1 MTFAELGLN
10 PELLKAVTD
19 LGFENPTDIQEK
31 SIPHLIADDI
41 DFIGQAQTGT
51 GKTAAFSLPL
61 LNKLNSEVGAPQAL
75 IIAPTRELANQIQ
88 QDIKTFS
95 KYMKVRSLSVY
106 GGTPISTQIRGL
118 KKDRPEIVV
127 GTPGRIMDLMNRGA
141 LKLDNCRYVILDE
154 ADEMLDMGFFD
165 DIKEI
170 VGRIENKKTWMFS
183 ATMPKEI
190 LKLVKEHFCDPLNV
204 KVTKKILTNEMVQQ
218 LYCIVNRSNQSEA
231 LCRYLDFQ
239 DDIYG
244 IVFCQTKIGAK
255 EVTDGLNGRGFP
267 ADSLHG
273 DMSQDQRDITMK
285 NFKAKKIRL
294 LVCTDVAAR
303 GIDVSDL
310 THVINYSFPQD
321 NESYVHRIGRTG
333 RAGSKGIALT
343 IATPSESR
351 RVSQIERITKA
362 KIEKIKLPNVEE
374 LCNRLLERGQQEFL
388 ENATTFDIESERF
401 DSFKKGL
408 SKLTKE
414 DLIKGIFSDI
424 YEESLKK
431 YKGARDLDVQGVSAA
446 KRGTERFFLNLGSK
460 DGLTTGDLIKFVSTT
475 LNVSG
480 SELGRINLK
489 DTFSFFEMPG
499 KYTDLV
505 LSLKGESF
513 GKRTVSVQVAK
524 PPRGGGGRS
533 GGPNRRSGGNR
544 SSGGRAGGRSSNGRS
559 SSGNRES
566 GNSFNYNK

>member
-1 MTFAELGLN
+1 MTFAELGLR
-10 PELLKAVTD
+10 PEILNAITD
-19 LGFENPTDIQEK
+19 LGFEIPTEIQEK

-61 LNKLNSEVGAPQAL
+61 LNKLDTKPGAPQAL

-88 QDIKTFS
+88 QDIKLFS

-106 GGTPISTQIRGL
+106 GGTAIGPQIKSL
-118 KKDRPEIVV
+118 KKDLPEIVV
-127 GTPGRIMDLMNRGA
+127 GTPGRIMDLMNRGS
-141 LKLDNCRYVILDE
+141 LKLENCRFVILDE

-170 VGRIENKKTWMFS
+170 VSRIENKKTWMFS

-204 KVTKKILTNEMVQQ
+204 KVTKQILTNEQVEQ
-218 LYCIVNRSNQSEA
+218 LYCVVNRTNQLEA

-244 IVFCQTKIGAK
+244 IVFTQTKIGAK
-255 EVTDGLNGRGFP
+255 EVTDGLNERGFP

-285 NFKAKKIRL
+285 NFKAKKVRL

-321 NESYVHRIGRTG
+321 NEAYVHRIGRTG
-333 RAGSKGIALT
+333 RAGAKGIALT
-343 IATPSESR
+343 IATPAETR
-351 RVSQIERITKA
+351 RVAQIERITKA
-362 KIEKIKLPNVEE
+362 KIQKVKLPNVDA
-374 LCNRLLERGQQEFL
+374 LCDRLLERGQQDFL
-388 ENATTFDIESERF
+388 NRAGNFETESERF
-401 DSFKKGL
+401 EAFKKGL

-414 DLIKGIFSDI
+414 DLIKGIFSSLYDD
-424 YEESLKK
+424 SLKK
-431 YKGARDLDVQGVSAA
+431 YKGAQDLDVKGVSAV

-460 DGLTTGDLIKFVSTT
+460 DGLTTGDLIKFISTT

-513 GKRTVSVQVAK
+513 GKRTISVQVAK
-524 PPRGGGGRS
+524 PPKGGARSGDGGRRTGNRPSGGRS
-533 GGPNRRSGGNR
+533 GRRNGNR
-544 SSGGRAGGRSSNGRS
+544 S
-559 SSGNRES
+559 GNRAN
-566 GNSFNYNK
+566 GNSYSYNR